1 LGDHVD
7 DVLILGNGISRLTY
21 DRFIKEWLGEL
32 WGCNSIYIE
41 YGAQLTRLTGHTDVL
56 RKAVEYREA
65 NGCRYEI
72 WAGHL
77 GRNVIEGAKSFTC
90 PPELCRD
97 SGSTMVAQALHEGR
111 RRILVCGFDFG
122 GYDVLSSK
130 LQEQNKTNWVK
141 RWREIARKYTLDRVE
156 FIGYDH
162 KPFIASGE
170 KAAKYWQQYSRGRA
184 HIDDPEYLALVEGLY
199 GIEALRPRED
209 KIVKVRYLRGPRA
222 GWETEYKEAI
232 ALKLAERGEVEIIP
246 EPEPEPEADDEPG
259 TAENPPPEKLAKKRG
274 RPRKKTIDD
283 GSGNTDFIDDVMP
296 EEEDA

>member
-1 LGDHVD
+1 MSE
-7 DVLILGNGISRLTY
+7 VLILGNGISRLTF
-21 DRFIKEWLGEL
+21 DRYIKEWRGEL
-32 WGCNSIYIE
+32 WGSNKVYIE
-41 YGAQLTRLTGHTDVL
+41 YGSQLSRINGHTDVM
-56 RKAVEYREA
+56 RDAVQYREE
-65 NGCRYEI
+65 NGYRYEV

-77 GRNVIEGAKSFTC
+77 GRNLIEGAETFSC
-90 PPELCRD
+90 PKEFCRD
-97 SGSTMVAQALHEGR
+97 SGSTWLAQALHEGR
-111 RRILVCGFDFG
+111 ERILVCGFDFG
-122 GYDVLSSK
+122 GHDIHSPEVI
-130 LQEQNKTNWVK
+130 ETNKTNWVK

-156 FIGYDH
+156 FVGYDH
-162 KPFIASGE
+162 KPFILGDE

-209 KIVKVRYLRGPRA
+209 KIVKVRYLRGPRV
-222 GWETEYKEAI
+222 GWETEYKEAV

-246 EPEPEPEADDEPG
+246 EPEPEPEAGDELG
-259 TAENPPPEKLAKKRG
+259 TAENPPPEKPAKKRG